1 MKFGLNLP
9 PHFRVFAAFAVYA
22 FCMGNIFPRLPDI
35 QHQMG
40 VTEGALGLGLIGTPL
55 GTLFSLTF
63 LAPVLERIGFRRVL
77 LTGIVL
83 LAILYAVAVQAPN
96 PIVFFFLLIPV
107 GLVIGCIEMVINTE
121 ADRVEHQVGFRIMNR
136 SHAFWSIGFFTAG
149 LFGAWVAQLGI
160 SPQVHL
166 MIVIPMGIVGVAVL
180 IGRFEAAPHRAGGN
194 TEAAPRFARPTGA
207 IMILVAVTLSAMLL
221 EGASM
226 DWSAIYMRNIF
237 NPGPFLTGIAVACFA
252 FSQATMRFFAD
263 GFVERY
269 SPQSVA
275 RTLMVILLI
284 GTLIVFF
291 SPDPILS
298 LIGFALA
305 GVGTSAIFPLAM
317 SAAAQRTDRPAV
329 INVAALAQNSFTIFL
344 LGPPLLGFIAQELG
358 IRWSFG
364 IGLPLIVISFIL
376 APALGRKP
384 IPPSSVP
391 EPIPGE

>member
-1 MKFGLNLP
+1 MRFGLNLP

-40 VTEGALGLGLIGTPL
+40 VAEGALGLGLIGTPV
-55 GTLFSLTF
+55 GTLISLTF
-63 LAPVLERIGFRRVL
+63 AAPLLEKIGFRRVL
-77 LTGIVL
+77 LAAIPL
-83 LAILYAVAVQAPN
+83 LTVLYAIAVLAPN
-96 PIVFFFLLIPV
+96 PIVFFFLLVPV
-107 GLVIGCIEMVINTE
+107 GLVIGCIEMIVNTE

-149 LFGAWVAQLGI
+149 LFGAWIAQLGI

-166 MIVIPMGIVGVAVL
+166 AIVIPLGFVGVAL
-180 IGRFEAAPHRAGGN
+180 FLGRFEAAPHRSGGS
-194 TEAAPRFARPTGA
+194 TDAAPRFAAPTGA
-207 IMILVAVTLSAMLL
+207 IMVLVAVTLAAMLL

-237 NPGPFLTGIAVACFA
+237 SPGPFLTGVAVACFA

-263 GFVERY
+263 GFVERH
-269 SPQSVA
+269 SPEGVA
-275 RTLMVILLI
+275 RVLMGILLL

-291 SPDPILS
+291 SPYPILS
-298 LIGFALA
+298 LVGFALA

-344 LGPPLLGFIAQELG
+344 LGPPLLGGIAQVFG

-364 IGLPLIVISFIL
+364 IGVPLIVLSFIL
-376 APALGRKP
+376 AGALGKKP
-384 IPPSSVP
+384 VPPSPVP
-391 EPIPGE
+391 EPVPGE

>member
-1 MKFGLNLP
+1 MRFGLNLP

-40 VTEGALGLGLIGTPL
+40 VPEGVLGLSLIGTPL

-63 LAPVLERIGFRRVL
+63 LAPVLEKIGFRRIL
-77 LTGIVL
+77 LGAIPL

-96 PIVFFFLLIPV
+96 PVTFFFLLIPV
-107 GLVIGCIEMVINTE
+107 GLVIGCIEMIINTE

-136 SHAFWSIGFFTAG
+136 SHAFWSIGFFSAG
-149 LFGAWVAQLGI
+149 LFGAWLAQLGI

-166 MIVIPMGIVGVAVL
+166 MIVIPIGLVGVAL
-180 IGRFEAAPHRAGGN
+180 LLGRFEAAPHRSGGN
-194 TEAAPRFARPTGA
+194 TDAAPRFARPSGA
-207 IMILVAVTLSAMLL
+207 IMVLVAVTLSAMLL
-221 EGASM
+221 EGGSM

-263 GFVERY
+263 GFVERH
-269 SPQSVA
+269 SPEGVA
-275 RTLMVILLI
+275 RVLMGILMV

-291 SPDPILS
+291 SPYPILS
-298 LIGFALA
+298 LVGFALA

-364 IGLPLIVISFIL
+364 VGLPLIVISFFL
-376 APALGRKP
+376 ASALGKRP
-384 IPPSSVP
+384 APPSPVA